1 MVLREERLKEG
12 KKEERKTKRG
22 KLLRKMTV
30 KIRLERIDTQ
40 EGITAKILLDSEV
53 TELVISLRVHK
64 KVGV

>member
-40 EGITAKILLDSEV
+40 EGITVKTLLDSEV
-53 TELVISLRVHK
+53 TELVISLRVHR